1 MKNILIAFIC
11 MLIVSNVMAKQSD
24 STAVA
29 KAVQTLTNAMISG
42 DKAALEAIVSDRLT
56 YGHSGGHVEGK
67 TEFVYKL
74 TGGGSDFVTIDLTDQ
89 TILMAGKT
97 AVVRHTLTAN
107 TNDNNKP
114 AVVHLKI
121 MLVFQKEKGQWKLLA
136 RQAVK
141 VV

>member
-1 MKNILIAFIC
+1 MKQVLIAFIC
-11 MLIVSNVMAKQSD
+11 ILMGSNVMAKQAD

-29 KAVQTLTNAMISG
+29 KAVQTLTSAMISG

-67 TEFVYKL
+67 TEFVNKL

-97 AVVRHTLTAN
+97 AIVRHTLTAN

-121 MLVFQKEKGQWKLLA
+121 MLVFQKEKGQWKLLG

-141 VV
+141 LV

>member
-1 MKNILIAFIC
+1 
-11 MLIVSNVMAKQSD
+11 
-24 STAVA
+24 
-29 KAVQTLTNAMISG
+29 MISG

-67 TEFVYKL
+67 TEFVNKL

-97 AVVRHTLTAN
+97 AIVRHTLTAN

-121 MLVFQKEKGQWKLLA
+121 MLVFQKEKGQWKLLG

-141 VV
+141 LV